1 MGWGGV
7 LVVRPGVSCHGAG
20 MCVGQRELCLSI
32 GICAA
37 GDLLI
42 PLALMFILRDV
53 FKEVKSPLLRKAY
66 SAGLVQGVILST
78 T

>member
-20 MCVGQRELCLSI
+20 QRELCLSI

-37 GDLLI
+37 RDLLI